1 MGIFDNLPFSGLG
14 SDGDMSKRLDRVAK
28 LSVENVDIPSEF
40 RPTDLEAWLFA
51 PAGTRVG
58 ILGEPQGNAQSEL
71 TPELVE
77 LIKDRFERL
86 ETALDLM
93 EANIKLTQQQ
103 TAEIV
108 GSRVA
113 SGVQAPSEGVS
124 TDMIHTVG
132 EDGEVTSKPIEMD
145 SDHPMTHLEIGENLG
160 LIDVERASKISGSR
174 FSYLFGDLVKIQFNL
189 VSYTLNKLS
198 EKGFNPTIPPVLV
211 RENAL
216 FGTGFF
222 PDDSDQVY
230 EVQNDD
236 LFLVGTSE
244 VSLAA
249 LHTDEIIDMKN
260 LPLRYAGY
268 STCFRREAGT
278 YGKDTS
284 GIFRV
289 HQFDKVE
296 MFSFCDP
303 EKSYEEHEQIL
314 AIEEEILKDL
324 EIPYRVVDVCT
335 GDLGASAAKKYDIE
349 AWIPS
354 QKKYREVTSCSNTTD
369 FQARRLNM
377 RTKIEDVN
385 TILHTLNGTA
395 LAVGRILIALLENNQ
410 QPDGSVIFSDDLG
423 QILGVN
429 KLSKK

>member
-1 MGIFDNLPFSGLG
+1 MIDPQLLKTNIE
-14 SDGDMSKRLDRVAK
+14 AIE
-28 LSVENVDIPSEF
+28 ENVRKRDLNI
-40 RPTDLEAWLFA
+40 DLEKLKLLDESRRAAKFESEKLRAEQKKLGKEIASSSEIEKSSLLEKAEKISNEVKTLSEETQQKDDEFFDAWIKI
-51 PAGTRVG
+51 PNIVDSSSPMGKTEEDNKEIKKV
-58 ILGEPQGNAQSEL
+58 GEP
-71 TPELVE
+71 
-77 LIKDRFERL
+77 K
-86 ETALDLM
+86 
-93 EANIKLTQQQ
+93 NILN
-103 TAEIV
+103 
-108 GSRVA
+108 
-113 SGVQAPSEGVS
+113 
-124 TDMIHTVG
+124 
-132 EDGEVTSKPIEMD
+132 
-145 SDHPMTHLEIGENLG
+145 PMTHLEIGENLG

-198 EKGFNPTIPPVLV
+198 DKGFNPTIPPVLV

-222 PDDSDQVY
+222 PDDSEQVY

-249 LHTDEIIDMKN
+249 LHTDEIIDIEN

-303 EKSYEEHEQIL
+303 EKSKEEHENIL
-314 AIEEEILKDL
+314 TIEEEILQDL

-354 QKKYREVTSCSNTTD
+354 QQRYREVTSCSNTTD

-377 RTKIEDVN
+377 RTKIEGGN

-410 QPDGSVIFSDDLG
+410 QPDGSVMFSDDLG
-423 QILGVN
+423 KILGV
-429 KLSKK
+429 KELSKK

>member
-1 MGIFDNLPFSGLG
+1 MIDPQLLKTNIEAIEENLRKRDLDIDLDKLKLLDESRRALKFESEKLRAEQKKLGKEIASASEKEKVILLEKAEKISDKVKSLSEETQQKDEEFFDAWI
-14 SDGDMSKRLDRVAK
+14 K
-28 LSVENVDIPSEF
+28 IPNIVNSSS
-40 RPTDLEAWLFA
+40 PVGKTDEDNKEIKK
-51 PAGTRVG
+51 V
-58 ILGEPQGNAQSEL
+58 GEP
-71 TPELVE
+71 
-77 LIKDRFERL
+77 K
-86 ETALDLM
+86 
-93 EANIKLTQQQ
+93 NIKN
-103 TAEIV
+103 
-108 GSRVA
+108 
-113 SGVQAPSEGVS
+113 
-124 TDMIHTVG
+124 
-132 EDGEVTSKPIEMD
+132 
-145 SDHPMTHLEIGENLG
+145 PMTHLEIGENLG

-303 EKSYEEHEQIL
+303 EKSNEEHEQIL

-377 RTKIEDVN
+377 RTKNEDGN

-410 QPDGSVIFSDDLG
+410 QSDGSVMFSDDLG

-429 KLSKK
+429 KLS

>member
-1 MGIFDNLPFSGLG
+1 MIDPQLLKTNTEAIEENIR
-14 SDGDMSKRLDRVAK
+14 KRDL
-28 LSVENVDIPSEF
+28 NI
-40 RPTDLEAWLFA
+40 DLEKLKLLDESRRAAKFESEKLRAEQKKLGKEIASSSEIEKSSLLEKAEKISNEVKTLSEETQKKDDEFFDTWIKI
-51 PAGTRVG
+51 PNIVDSSSPVG
-58 ILGEPQGNAQSEL
+58 KTEEDNKEIKKVGEP
-71 TPELVE
+71 
-77 LIKDRFERL
+77 K
-86 ETALDLM
+86 
-93 EANIKLTQQQ
+93 NILN
-103 TAEIV
+103 
-108 GSRVA
+108 
-113 SGVQAPSEGVS
+113 
-124 TDMIHTVG
+124 
-132 EDGEVTSKPIEMD
+132 
-145 SDHPMTHLEIGENLG
+145 PMTHLEIGENLG

-198 EKGFNPTIPPVLV
+198 DKGFNPTIPPVLV

-222 PDDSDQVY
+222 PDDSEQVY

-249 LHTDEIIDMKN
+249 LHTDEIIDIEN

-303 EKSYEEHEQIL
+303 EKSKEEHENIL
-314 AIEEEILKDL
+314 TIEEEILQDL

-354 QKKYREVTSCSNTTD
+354 QQRYREVTSCSNTTD

-377 RTKIEDVN
+377 RTKIEGGN

-410 QPDGSVIFSDDLG
+410 QPDGSVMFSDDLG
-423 QILGVN
+423 KILGV
-429 KLSKK
+429 KELSKK